1 MTRKM
6 ASRCDNRRFEESI
19 NYTCTTCTGAYLPNT
34 ITEDEALSQQQK
46 LHHKAKGYLAAL
58 EEIIDQLKSA
68 GPCPLDGENAIMN
81 IKERLAALSRR

>member
-1 MTRKM
+1 MARKM
-6 ASRCDNRRFEESI
+6 ASRCDNRRFKESI
-19 NYTCTTCTGAYLPNT
+19 NYTCTGASLPNT

-46 LHHKAKGYLAAL
+46 LHHKAKGHLAAL

-68 GPCPLDGENAIMN
+68 GPCPLHGENAIMN

>member
-1 MTRKM
+1 MARKM

-19 NYTCTTCTGAYLPNT
+19 NYTCTGAYLPNT

-46 LHHKAKGYLAAL
+46 LHHKAKGHLAAL

-68 GPCPLDGENAIMN
+68 GPCPLDGENVIMN
-81 IKERLAALSRR
+81 INERLAALSHR

>member
-1 MTRKM
+1 MARKM
-6 ASRCDNRRFEESI
+6 ASRCDNQRFEESI
-19 NYTCTTCTGAYLPNT
+19 NYTCTGAYLPNT

-46 LHHKAKGYLAAL
+46 LHHKAKGHLAAL

>member
-1 MTRKM
+1 MARKM

-19 NYTCTTCTGAYLPNT
+19 NYTCTGAYLPNT

-46 LHHKAKGYLAAL
+46 LHHKAKGHLAAL

-68 GPCPLDGENAIMN
+68 GPCPLHGENAIMN

>member
-1 MTRKM
+1 MARKM

-19 NYTCTTCTGAYLPNT
+19 NYTCTGAYLPNT

-46 LHHKAKGYLAAL
+46 LHHKAKGHRAAL
-58 EEIIDQLKSA
+58 EEVIDQLKSA
-68 GPCPLDGENAIMN
+68 GPCPLDVENAIMN